1 MSQHSDKNF
10 LLVLIIKYK
19 RRSDAI
25 LTRIYNDHTIRTNLK
40 KGSLKILTLDRCTK
54 TVFSFNN
61 IIYKQKDGKRLVL
74 ADIINTELKK
84 KVVKPLMNDGTIK
97 LYCQYVGGI
106 LHVVKSQ
113 DVSRIHK
120 LLNGFEKNLKFAVD
134 FFENEVPH
142 FLDLKMS
149 PDGISIDWHD
159 NNFELYV
166 NYTSFV
172 PWTHRNA

>member
-1 MSQHSDKNF
+1 
-10 LLVLIIKYK
+10 
-19 RRSDAI
+19 
-25 LTRIYNDHTIRTNLK
+25 
-40 KGSLKILTLDRCTK
+40 
-54 TVFSFNN
+54 
-61 IIYKQKDGKRLVL
+61 
-74 ADIINTELKK
+74 
-84 KVVKPLMNDGTIK
+84 MNDGTIK
-97 LYCQYVGGI
+97 LYCQYVGDI